1 MTPTGKTVV
10 CGIIGDPIE
19 HSMSPLMQNAA
30 FEAAGIDWVYVP
42 FQVERESLKA
52 AIDGVR
58 ALNLRGLNVT
68 VPHKV
73 DLMPYLD
80 SIDPVAQRIG
90 AVNTIVNQAGHLRG
104 CNTDASGFVH
114 ALETGGV
121 DVAGQRVIVLGAGGG
136 ARAVAYSLADLGAV
150 PVIVNRTGERA
161 ALLARDVSSDTGVD
175 ASWSALSSH
184 ALEELA
190 AAAALMVNTTSVG
203 MSPRTGESPC
213 PPSIMRRDLV
223 VCDIVY
229 NPLHTTLMR
238 DAEAAGARTISGV
251 EMLVG
256 QGARAFEL
264 WTGLNAPID
273 VMRRAVLSEL
283 QRV

>member
-175 ASWSALSSH
+175 ASWSALSPH

-190 AAAALMVNTTSVG
+190 AATALMVNTTSVG

-273 VMRRAVLSEL
+273 VMRGVVLSEL